1 MFPSTGPSLFLAT
14 CVPTA
19 FFAHMLTFL
28 VSLQT
33 PLEPEIL
40 EGTETAEET
49 GCMQKQA
56 QPIVTNALMALSQ
69 QVVEH
74 GMEELIWWGIGKVVL

>member
-56 QPIVTNALMALSQ
+56 
-69 QVVEH
+69 
-74 GMEELIWWGIGKVVL
+74 